1 MKLTQHWMGALIVC
15 VVLMAGGCRSTPIT
29 PPVPQAADDSRLRR
43 LAEDGREQFAEGDV
57 DSAIKNYRKAI
68 RRGWALD
75 DPAEIGTIAFNLAA
89 TLLSIGETNEARDW
103 LIESRSELTRAGK
116 SVGNTWLL
124 EAKIARSEGRVTD
137 AQSYIALAEC
147 ASAPCEVDNVD
158 GACCHGGDPCEK
170 KTCGACLPCVGDKL
184 NEEERKKRCVTAY
197 EAQIL
202 LAKAHIAN
210 DFGDV
215 VQATALLRCARQTIE
230 NSCQRDLRSEIE
242 NVAGHIHLNREEPL
256 QAAVH
261 FDREADALRQA
272 GNLRQIPYALQL
284 AANAY
289 VDGGRLDLAANRWCR
304 AARVF
309 HGRGDQKQAWQC
321 VTSAIQTVTGVYIAH
336 PAIANPVVVGE
347 TGFDSE
353 SECWNTDLVDTDL
366 ISFHDCGDTT
376 NVTERRLAII
386 AREIKRVLDADQ

>member
-1 MKLTQHWMGALIVC
+1 MKPTQHWIVSLIVC
-15 VVLMAGGCRSTPIT
+15 VVLIASGCRSAPIT
-29 PPVPQAADDSRLRR
+29 PPVPQAVDDSRLRR

-68 RRGWALD
+68 RRAWALD

-89 TLLSIGETNEARDW
+89 TLFSVGENEEARDW
-103 LIESRSELTRAGK
+103 LIESRSELTRAGQ

-124 EAKIARSEGRVTD
+124 EAKIARSEGRITD
-137 AQSYIALAEC
+137 AQSFIALAQC
-147 ASAPCEVDNVD
+147 SAAPCEGGNPDD
-158 GACCHGGDPCEK
+158 GCCHAGDPCDK
-170 KTCGACLPCVGDKL
+170 KTCGACLPCAGEKL
-184 NEEERKKRCVTAY
+184 NEQEKKKHCVTAY
-197 EAQIL
+197 DAQIL

-215 VQATALLRCARQTIE
+215 VQATKLLQCARQTIE
-230 NSCQRDLRSEIE
+230 DSCQRDLRSEIE

-261 FDREADALRQA
+261 FDREADALREA

-284 AANAY
+284 AADAY
-289 VDGGRLDLAANRWCR
+289 SSGGRLDLAADRWCR

-321 VTSAIQTVTGVYIAH
+321 VTSAIQTATGVYITH
-336 PAIANPVVVGE
+336 PAIANPVVIGE
-347 TGFDSE
+347 KVSE
-353 SECWNTDLVDTDL
+353 SESESWNTDLVDSDL

-376 NVTERRLAII
+376 NVTERKLAII